1 MEDNKKEV
9 KQDKKE
15 EVKVEK
21 TENKNDAKFKQ
32 VDKKEAKKIKDKK
45 EPKQKTGKKTWIPTA
60 ITVVIVLA
68 VIALLTVMIVASSN
82 PRKSVEGLLTNLKAG
97 DFEKAKEFVSGG
109 EDVFDTTGLDEETQ
123 KLLFEKLN
131 WKITKVTEE
140 TDKATV
146 EVEITN
152 KDFQT
157 VVNNYAKRAL
167 DAAREILGG
176 NTSTSI
182 TEQDFKNYFL
192 EELRSDQ
199 IQTTTVTKTINVVRE
214 DKKWKVVSDEALED
228 ALLPGLQEAI
238 DTLA

>member
-1 MEDNKKEV
+1 MEDNKKEI
-9 KQDKKE
+9 KENKKE
-15 EVKVEK
+15 EVKV
-21 TENKNDAKFKQ
+21 ENKNDAKFKQ

-45 EPKQKTGKKTWIPTA
+45 LPKAKTGKKAWIPTA
-60 ITVVIVLA
+60 ITVIIVLA

-97 DFEKAKEFVSGG
+97 DFVKAKEFVSGG
-109 EDVFDTTGLDEETQ
+109 QDAFNATGLDEETQ

-131 WKITKVTEE
+131 WKVTKVTEE
-140 TDKATV
+140 ADKATV

-167 DAAREILGG
+167 DTAKEILGG
-176 NTSTSI
+176 NTSASI
-182 TEQDFKNYFL
+182 TAQDFKNYFL
-192 EELRSDQ
+192 EELKSES
-199 IQTTTVTKTINVVRE
+199 IQTTTVTKTINVVKE

-238 DTLA
+238 DALA